1 MLAESGSK
9 PANIRAGK
17 VIRVPPP
24 AMTFIK
30 PATKEARIGIR

>member
-9 PANIRAGK
+9 PAKTKAGK

-30 PATKEARIGIR
+30 PATMEARIGIR